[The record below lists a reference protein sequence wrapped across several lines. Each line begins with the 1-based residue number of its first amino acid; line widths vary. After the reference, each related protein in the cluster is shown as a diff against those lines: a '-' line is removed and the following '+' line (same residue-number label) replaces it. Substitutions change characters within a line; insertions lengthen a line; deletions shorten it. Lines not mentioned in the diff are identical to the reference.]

1 MNPPRI
7 CIVPKPFGVGGMVS
21 FRARLVAGLAER
33 AIEFCFDLHDTPYDA
48 ILIIGGSRQLAELWR
63 ARQRGIRIVQRLDG
77 MNWLHR
83 RRKTGLR
90 HFFRAEIGNWLLAF
104 IRAQLANSII
114 YQSDFSRHW
123 WEQARGTTRVP
134 YGIIYNGVDLHEYSP
149 APRQE
154 QVNGCYRLLLV
165 EGSLGG
171 GYELGVEHAI
181 NLFDRLSKDHHLAL
195 EIMVVGRVAPRL
207 KAYWNSLAGIS
218 IRWIGQVPQA
228 QIPEIDRSAHL
239 LFSADLNPS
248 CPNAVIEA
256 MACGLPVVAFDT
268 GALPELVQA
277 DSGRVVPYGGN
288 PWRLEPPNLD
298 GLAQAAAEI
307 LANQDHF
314 RQAARA
320 RAEAMFGLD
329 KMVAGYLNILIS

>member
-21 FRARLVAGLAER
+21 FQARLVAGLTER
-33 AIEFCFDLHDTPYDA
+33 AIEVCFNIKDLPYDA
-48 ILIIGGSRQLAELWR
+48 VLIIGGSKQLAGLWR
-63 ARQRGIRIVQRLDG
+63 ARRRGIPVVQRLDG

-83 RRKTGLR
+83 RRRTGLR
-90 HFFRAEIGNWLLAF
+90 HYLRAETGNWLLTF
-104 IRAQLANSII
+104 IRNRIANRIV
-114 YQSDFSRHW
+114 YQSVFSRDW
-123 WEQARGTTRVP
+123 WERSRGRTRVP
-134 YGIIYNGVDLHEYSP
+134 FNIIYNGVDLQEYCP
-149 APRQE
+149 AGWHE
-154 QVNGCYRLLLV
+154 QVNGHYRLLLV

-171 GYELGVEHAI
+171 GYELGLEHAI
-181 NLFDRLSKDHHLAL
+181 SLVERLSKDYDLAL
-195 EIMVVGRVAPRL
+195 EIMVVGRVDQRL
-207 KAYWNSLAGIS
+207 RTRWNNLTGILIYWT
-218 IRWIGQVPQA
+218 GQVPQA

-256 MACGLPVVAFDT
+256 MACGLPVVAFNT

-288 PWRLEPPNLD
+288 PWRLEPPDMYSLV
-298 GLAQAAAEI
+298 QAAAEI

-329 KMVAGYLNILIS
+329 KMIEGYLNVLIS